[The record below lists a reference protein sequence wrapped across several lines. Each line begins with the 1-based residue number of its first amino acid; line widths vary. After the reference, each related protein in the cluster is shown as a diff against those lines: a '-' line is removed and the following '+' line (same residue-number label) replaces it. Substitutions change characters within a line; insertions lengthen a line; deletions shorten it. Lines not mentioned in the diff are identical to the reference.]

1 LEFLVKLVETFD
13 QKADEVRILETA
25 VALWNVWTHT
35 KAGLAAANS
44 SDFLLRRCCVSASCD
59 DAPWKAANCR
69 NSFPKDRTN
78 PRVGR

>member
-35 KAGLAAANS
+35 QKG
-44 SDFLLRRCCVSASCD
+44 
-59 DAPWKAANCR
+59 
-69 NSFPKDRTN
+69 
-78 PRVGR
+78 G